1 MRPANIWASVVKARS
16 DLSQSLPPSSAV
28 DSTNDSRRAAN
39 ESALAEGRNHR
50 RSLVGSSKDGP
61 ASKRIKTTSSDGA
74 NQFWPPK
81 SISESVPIPS
91 IKRAR
96 ASPFPLSKDSLS
108 TKFGTSPQHLIV
120 GIPDPYAYALR
131 LDLIF
136 QMRVCPELERLPF
149 PDGLRTTSEPLPSER
164 SARR

>member
-16 DLSQSLPPSSAV
+16 DLSQSLPTSSAV
-28 DSTNDSRRAAN
+28 DSTNDSRRIAN
-39 ESALAEGRNHR
+39 EIALAEGRKHR
-50 RSLVGSSKDGP
+50 RSPLGSSEDGP
-61 ASKRIKTTSSDGA
+61 ASKRMKTTSSDGA

-96 ASPFPLSKDSLS
+96 ATPFLLSKDSFS
-108 TKFGTSPQHLIV
+108 NKSGTSPHHMIV
-120 GIPDPYAYALR
+120 RIPDPYAQALR

-136 QMRVCPELERLPF
+136 QMRVRPELESLPF
-149 PDGLRTTSEPLPSER
+149 PDGLRTTSELLPSER